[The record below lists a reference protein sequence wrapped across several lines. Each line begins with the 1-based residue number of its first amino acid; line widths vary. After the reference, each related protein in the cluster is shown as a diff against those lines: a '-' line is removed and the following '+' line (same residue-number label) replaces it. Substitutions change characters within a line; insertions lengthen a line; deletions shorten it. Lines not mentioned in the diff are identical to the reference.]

1 MYATG
6 AMESCQLNAARIVV
20 RRLNVVVRSHIS
32 RPTIYS
38 ESETM
43 GYKPNDGIMSV
54 YGAYTSGARI
64 ISLPRIS
71 RSRVFGGGGRR
82 RRKRRRRG
90 KNHNRNSG
98 VARLRR

>member
-54 YGAYTSGARI
+54 YGRGENNLSPAYFSISCIWRGREEEEEEEEARQE
-64 ISLPRIS
+64 S
-71 RSRVFGGGGRR
+71 
-82 RRKRRRRG
+82 
-90 KNHNRNSG
+90 
-98 VARLRR
+98 